1 MASSLRCARA
11 GARATFAFSALRTTG
26 PFDQDQGITGFPVIS
41 HQSSLHEKEVSMK
54 FNIPALALA
63 IGVFWAGAI
72 LITGVANL
80 IWPGYGQAFLQ
91 LIASVYPGYS
101 GASSFGQVIIAT
113 LYGLVDGAIG
123 GAVFAWLYN
132 CLAACFRPAA

>member
-1 MASSLRCARA
+1 MKLDI
-11 GARATFAFSALRTTG
+11 RT
-26 PFDQDQGITGFPVIS
+26 
-41 HQSSLHEKEVSMK
+41 
-54 FNIPALALA
+54 LALA
-63 IGVFWAGAI
+63 IGLYWGGAI

-91 LIASVYPGYS
+91 VLASIYPGYS
-101 GASSFGQVIIAT
+101 GAATFGQVIIAT